1 MSKIDIS
8 KIRSDFPI
16 FADKSLVYLDSA
28 ATTQKPQHVINA
40 VSDFY
45 SNYYANV
52 HRGIYELSMKAT
64 EAYHTA
70 RQKVANFINASDWR
84 SIVFTGGTTESIN
97 LVAYSWARKNL
108 KNGDEILITEMEHH
122 SNIVPWQ
129 LIAKETGV
137 ILKYIP
143 INTDGTLDLNKIDE
157 LITNKT
163 KLVSV
168 IHQSNVFGTINP
180 IKDIIVKAKS
190 VNALTFID
198 AAQSIPHSHVDVQDF
213 DCDFLA
219 FSGHKML
226 GPTGIGVLYGKTEL
240 LDLMS
245 PFMGGGDMINSVTMT
260 ESTWND
266 IPYKFEAGTPNIAQ
280 AIGLGAAIDYINK
293 IGLTNIHDY
302 VKHLINIALEKLR
315 TIDGLTIYG
324 YQVGESSSVISFN
337 LEGVHPHDLAQFLD
351 QDGIAV
357 RAGHHCA
364 QPIMDKLRV
373 SSTIRASFYL
383 YNTEEEIDK
392 LCVSLKKTANFFKDL

>member
-1 MSKIDIS
+1 
-8 KIRSDFPI
+8 
-16 FADKSLVYLDSA
+16 
-28 ATTQKPQHVINA
+28 
-40 VSDFY
+40 
-45 SNYYANV
+45 
-52 HRGIYELSMKAT
+52 
-64 EAYHTA
+64 
-70 RQKVANFINASDWR
+70 
-84 SIVFTGGTTESIN
+84 
-97 LVAYSWARKNL
+97 
-108 KNGDEILITEMEHH
+108 MEHH

-129 LIAKETGV
+129 LVAKEMGI

-143 INTDGTLDLNKIDE
+143 VNIDGTLDLSNIND

-180 IKDIIVKAKS
+180 IKKIIDRAKQ
-190 VNALTFID
+190 VGAITVID
-198 AAQSIPHSHVDVQDF
+198 AAQSIPHSHVDVQEF

-226 GPTGIGVLYGKTEL
+226 GPTGIGILYGKTEL
-240 LDLMS
+240 LDSMT

-280 AIGLGAAIDYINK
+280 AIGLGAAIDYINE

-302 VKHLINIALEKLR
+302 VKHLLKTALEKLC

-324 YQVGESSSVISFN
+324 HQIGESSSVVSFN
-337 LEGVHPHDLAQFLD
+337 LEDVHPHDLAQFLD

-364 QPIMDKLRV
+364 QPIMDKLGV

-392 LCVSLKKTANFFKDL
+392 LCASLIKTASFFSNL

>member
-1 MSKIDIS
+1 MSKFDVN

-28 ATTQKPQHVINA
+28 ATTQKPKQVINA

-64 EAYHTA
+64 EAYHSA

-84 SIVFTGGTTESIN
+84 SIVFTSGTTESIN

-108 KNGDEILITEMEHH
+108 NNDDEILITEMEHH

-129 LIAKETGV
+129 LVAEETGV

-143 INTDGTLDLNKIDE
+143 INPYGTLGLSNIDE

-180 IKDIIVKAKS
+180 IKEIIKYAKK
-190 VNALTFID
+190 VNAITFID
-198 AAQSIPHSHVDVQDF
+198 AAQSIPHSPIDVQDL

-240 LDLMS
+240 LDS
-245 PFMGGGDMINSVTMT
+245 MT
-260 ESTWND
+260 
-266 IPYKFEAGTPNIAQ
+266 P
-280 AIGLGAAIDYINK
+280 
-293 IGLTNIHDY
+293 
-302 VKHLINIALEKLR
+302 
-315 TIDGLTIYG
+315 
-324 YQVGESSSVISFN
+324 
-337 LEGVHPHDLAQFLD
+337 
-351 QDGIAV
+351 
-357 RAGHHCA
+357 
-364 QPIMDKLRV
+364 
-373 SSTIRASFYL
+373 
-383 YNTEEEIDK
+383 
-392 LCVSLKKTANFFKDL
+392 

>member
-1 MSKIDIS
+1 MSKFDID

-16 FADKSLVYLDSA
+16 FKDKLLVYLDSA
-28 ATTQKPQHVINA
+28 ATTQKPKQVIEA

-45 SNYYANV
+45 SNYNANV

-64 EAYHTA
+64 ETFESA
-70 RQKVANFINASDWR
+70 RQKVAKFINASDWR

-108 KNGDEILITEMEHH
+108 NKGDGILITEMEHH

-129 LIAKETGV
+129 LIAEETGI

-143 INTDGTLDLNKIDE
+143 INTDGTLDLSSLDE
-157 LITNKT
+157 LITDKT
-163 KLVSV
+163 KLISI

-180 IKDIIVKAKS
+180 IKDIIEKAKS

-198 AAQSIPHSHVDVQDF
+198 AAQSIPHSQVDVQDL

-226 GPTGIGVLYGKTEL
+226 GPTGIGVLYGKSKL
-240 LDLMS
+240 LDSMS

-280 AIGLGAAIDYINK
+280 AIGLGAAIDYINE
-293 IGLTNIHDY
+293 IGLSNIHDY
-302 VKHLINIALEKLR
+302 VKRLLNIALEKLR
-315 TIDGLTIYG
+315 KIDGLTIHG
-324 YQVGESSSVISFN
+324 HQVGESSSVVSFN

-364 QPIMDKLRV
+364 QPIMDKLGV

-392 LCVSLKKTANFFKDL
+392 LCASLIKTAKFFK